1 MKYRPVIDR
10 TAVSRL
16 IAQATIAGTA
26 LLFTASATA
35 ATNIMGQHQ
44 ESLHASLPADTAI
57 TASASRDLG
66 PGIYNLELSAAD
78 AEILRE
84 SWDFRGDRSSR
95 ETSQRNDQRRNG
107 RSDDYIS
114 ARNSATPRTA
124 DEKSRESLI
133 HSIKKIYL
141 GGSRPD
147 SVSEDSV
154 NSLIR
159 MFYLEQYRQF
169 HDPEAPTF
177 MFMTADASLA
187 LGVGGKLALR
197 GWFDWNGY
205 QSGYDFYPFDISIP
219 ADPAHKRGLGGSMS
233 QTGVHLTVLGH
244 HKGLK
249 YSAFIQ
255 AAVSGKNFVLKK
267 AYVTLND
274 FTLGYTSSSFV
285 DDGSLVPTVD
295 GEGPNGQTTDKQILV
310 KYLHKFR
317 KGWSVGGS
325 IAIPHLAMSPIEGKS
340 EGCTGYVPDFAALAQ
355 YSWDNG
361 ASYVRA
367 SGILRTLSYR
377 NLIEQRNH
385 NVTGW
390 GAQLSGCI
398 NIITPL
404 TVYFQGAVG
413 RGIGSLQGDL
423 ACDNYDLVGDS
434 SAPGAMVAPLSL
446 GLTAGV
452 RYDIS
457 SKVFAC
463 IGLGEQQ
470 YYGRKYQNPTDYRY
484 GLYGCVNAFWRI
496 TPRFMAGIEYITA
509 KRKDFSG
516 RHAGANRL
524 DAMVSY
530 SF

>member
-1 MKYRPVIDR
+1 MKYRPFITC

-16 IAQATIAGTA
+16 LASAAVAGTA
-26 LLFTASATA
+26 LSLSASAAAATYLTGQHKDSHTDAMQSVTADTVTA
-35 ATNIMGQHQ
+35 AHDSG
-44 ESLHASLPADTAI
+44 S
-57 TASASRDLG
+57 
-66 PGIYNLELSAAD
+66 GIYNLKLSATD
-78 AEILRE
+78 AKILRQAWE
-84 SWDFRGDRSSR
+84 SPRKNASEKSS
-95 ETSQRNDQRRNG
+95 EHDGKKRNG
-107 RSDDYIS
+107 RTDVNIPAENIS
-114 ARNSATPRTA
+114 TARTA

-141 GGSRPD
+141 NGSRPN

-177 MFMTADASLA
+177 MFMTSDASLA
-187 LGVGGKLALR
+187 LGVGGQLALH

-233 QTGVHLTVLGH
+233 QTGVHFTVLGR
-244 HKGLK
+244 HKGLR

-255 AAVSGKNFVLKK
+255 ATVSGKNFVLKK

-310 KYLHKFR
+310 KYLHRFR

-340 EGCTGYVPDFAALAQ
+340 EACTGYVPDFAALAQ

-361 ASYVRA
+361 TSYIRA

-377 NLIEQRNH
+377 NLVEQRNH

-390 GAQLSGCI
+390 GAQLSGCV

-404 TVYFQGAVG
+404 TLYFQAAVG
-413 RGIGSLQGDL
+413 NGIGSLQGDL
-423 ACDNYDLVGDS
+423 ACDNYDLVGDN
-434 SAPGAMVAPLSL
+434 SAPGVMVAPLSL

-463 IGLGEQQ
+463 IGMGEQQ

-496 TPRFMAGIEYITA
+496 TPRLMAGIEYISA

-524 DAMVSY
+524 DAMVTY